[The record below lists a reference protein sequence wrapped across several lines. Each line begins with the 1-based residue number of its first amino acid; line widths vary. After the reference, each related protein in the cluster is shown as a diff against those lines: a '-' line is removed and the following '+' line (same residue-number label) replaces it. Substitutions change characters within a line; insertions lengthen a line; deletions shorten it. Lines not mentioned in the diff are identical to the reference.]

1 MLSPD
6 GKTLYL
12 DENRYTPAEDPQPAP
27 RDVQAGSEAEIFR
40 REGAEF
46 LEYLRRST
54 GKLGA
59 GTDEELAQMRR
70 TCAAILGFVN
80 NHPEQMP
87 RVRRFREYYLPT
99 TRKLLDTAQGL
110 GEAEV
115 QHAQEIRRDIT
126 GILHTLNEAYSKLYD
141 VLLQDVSLDVS
152 TEIDTLETM
161 LRQDGLT
168 HDFEADF

>member
-12 DENRYTPAEDPQPAP
+12 DENRYTPAEDPQPVP

-59 GTDEELAQMRR
+59 GTDEELAQMRPHLR
-70 TCAAILGFVN
+70 GDPGLCEQPPGADAAGAAF
-80 NHPEQMP
+80 P
-87 RVRRFREYYLPT
+87 
-99 TRKLLDTAQGL
+99 
-110 GEAEV
+110 
-115 QHAQEIRRDIT
+115 
-126 GILHTLNEAYSKLYD
+126 
-141 VLLQDVSLDVS
+141 
-152 TEIDTLETM
+152 
-161 LRQDGLT
+161 
-168 HDFEADF
+168 